1 MKPLNEIECLN
12 GSAVK
17 LIYTSKSYVSAAQLA
32 DREVVALMPC
42 VDIEQGQ
49 KTAEIMVRRAG
60 FPLTIVIV
68 FDDARVG
75 FIASVNKAYRL
86 SSSRYAIY
94 VAQDAYPGR
103 YWLILAYLA
112 MEKSQKGLLA
122 FNDGKWF
129 GGLASFGMVR
139 RSWLLTYYDG
149 DLMNPIYKAHGADN
163 ELTDIAKSS
172 GMYFYDP
179 KIVLLEVDYKKGL
192 SWGSSQ
198 EDLARYKARK
208 KEIKNIF

>member
-1 MKPLNEIECLN
+1 MKPMNEAECLSK
-12 GSAVK
+12 SAVK
-17 LIYTSKSYVSAAQLA
+17 LIYTSKNYSSTAKIVDQ
-32 DREVVALMPC
+32 DVIALMPC
-42 VDIEQGQ
+42 IDIEQGK

-75 FIASVNKAYRL
+75 FVASVNKAYRL
-86 SSSRYAIY
+86 SSSQYVIY
-94 VAQDAYPGR
+94 VAQDAFPGR

-129 GGLASFGMVR
+129 GHLASFGMVR
-139 RSWLLTYYDG
+139 RDWLRSYYKG
-149 DLMNPIYKAHGADN
+149 DLMNPIYKTHAADN

-172 GMYFYDP
+172 EMYLYDP
-179 KIVLLEVDYKKGL
+179 KIILLEVDYKKGL
-192 SWGSSQ
+192 DWASSR
-198 EDLARYKARK
+198 EDIEKYKARK
-208 KEIKNIF
+208 KEII